1 METRRLVIPAAEE
14 VIDAYFPVLD
24 HGFVALKDYM
34 GGDISIEEMAR
45 NSYGKGTRKSSDTR
59 KLLRYLFRKRHT
71 SPFERCELVF
81 HLGLPIFVM
90 RQLIRHRTASLNEYS
105 GRYSVMPLLFYTPQ
119 RDQVCHQSAINK
131 QGRAEPV
138 GTTTFAE
145 IMDDLQASRLV
156 DRNFYEEML
165 EHDVARETARIELPL
180 STYTYCYW
188 KMDLKNLLHLIGLR
202 ADSHAQWEIR
212 QYADVMAGLVQRV
225 APLTLDAFQDYQM
238 NAVTFCQA
246 EMAALRTLAHFHA
259 SPIAWENPHP
269 DVKRDVNQVLAD
281 YGIESREAAEFWEKI
296 RPQHKSNFA
305 LDMGRALPASHFEA
319 IIKEASYE

>member
-1 METRRLVIPAAEE
+1 VIPAAEE
-14 VIDAYFPVLD
+14 VLEAYFPVLD

-45 NSYGKGTRKSSDTR
+45 NSYGKGTRKASDTR

-71 SPFERCELVF
+71 SPFERCEMVF
-81 HLGLPIFVM
+81 HIGLPIFVM
-90 RQLIRHRTASLNEYS
+90 RQLVRHRTSSLNEYS
-105 GRYSVMPLLFYTPQ
+105 GRYSIMPLLFYTPKV
-119 RDQVCHQSAINK
+119 DQVCHQSTLNK
-131 QGRAEPV
+131 QGRSEPV
-138 GTTTFAE
+138 GTTTYEE
-145 IMDDLQASRLV
+145 IMGDLEASRVV
-156 DRNFYEEML
+156 DMGYYKLQLDR
-165 EHDVARETARIELPL
+165 DVARETARIELPL

-238 NAVTFCQA
+238 NAVSFCQG

-269 DVKRDVNQVLAD
+269 DVMMAVNEVLVD
-281 YGIESREAAEFWEKI
+281 FGIDGREATEFWEKI
-296 RPQHKSNFA
+296 RPQHKANFA
-305 LDMGRALPASHFEA
+305 LDMQRAVPSAYFEQL
-319 IIKEASYE
+319 IEDHSI